1 LILCAENLIFHRIYQ
16 KAKKKKKK
24 NQTKIILPTL
34 SKMCSSFG
42 VLDYTK
48 DDLTIDVRFGMI
60 IKKNEQSDYQYTLTC
75 RWHAFN
81 VSINVSSTND
91 KHMKKNKVL

>member
-1 LILCAENLIFHRIYQ
+1 MILCAENLIFHRIYQ

-75 RWHAFN
+75 R
-81 VSINVSSTND
+81 
-91 KHMKKNKVL
+91 